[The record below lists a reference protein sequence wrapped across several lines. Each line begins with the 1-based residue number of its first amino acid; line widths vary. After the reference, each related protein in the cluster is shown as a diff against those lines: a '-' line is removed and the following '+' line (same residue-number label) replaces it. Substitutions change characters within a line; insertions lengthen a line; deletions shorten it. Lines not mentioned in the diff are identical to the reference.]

1 MPAGI
6 SQSAANPAAL
16 TRPQANGGRETQA
29 AAANNQASQTTPAA
43 AEQDQ
48 VVQAPESNP
57 GSEGVQNQ
65 RTATNRA
72 GQGESSGAASR
83 PSDQPRQLEAERG
96 LGGGIDIT
104 A

>member
-29 AAANNQASQTTPAA
+29 AAANNPASQTPAA

-48 VVQAPESNP
+48 VVRAPESNP

-65 RTATNRA
+65 RTATDRA